1 MTNKIF
7 KTIRRHFSALLN
19 SAKPIRASAANKVV
33 YNYIDISE
41 WQGTVDFAKVK
52 ASGVQGII
60 IRIGYGDVISY
71 PYQIDKQFERN
82 YSECKR
88 LGLPVG
94 AYFYCY
100 ATTVAEAQRE
110 AQGCLKLIT
119 GKQFE
124 LPILY
129 DVEEQSVFSK
139 GYCNEVIKAFADILE
154 TAKWWVGIY
163 SFKCAADAY
172 FTERTKTRYTMAIA
186 QYASVCTYTGPY
198 AIWQN
203 SSTTSVPGI
212 SGRVDHD
219 WCYEDFPTEIKAKGK
234 NGYTAP
240 STDTRI
246 ETTQDSD
253 ILKGTASSPPVV
265 ACVGKGNQYTIDKTV
280 KVGAYTFGH
289 IKGTGDRWI
298 NLKTCKT
305 V

>member
-1 MTNKIF
+1 MINKIF
-7 KTIRRHFSALLN
+7 KKIYRSFSALI
-19 SAKPIRASAANKVV
+19 SFAKPIRASAANKVV
-33 YNYIDISE
+33 YSYIDVSA
-41 WQGTVDFAKVK
+41 WQLKIDWAKVK
-52 ASGVQGII
+52 AAGIQGAI
-60 IRIGYGDVISY
+60 IRAGMGDVLSY
-71 PYQIDKQFERN
+71 PGQKDQYFEYN

-88 LGLPVG
+88 LGIPVG

-100 ATTVAEAQRE
+100 AKTAVEAQRE

-154 TAKWWVGIY
+154 AAGWWVGIY
-163 SFKCAADAY
+163 TYKCAADAY
-172 FTERTKTRYTMAIA
+172 LNDRTKTRYTMAVA

-234 NGYTAP
+234 NGFPAP
-240 STDTRI
+240 APKLTYKVIKDTPIVQFEGEAKAGQTR
-246 ETTQDSD
+246 QVY
-253 ILKGTASSPPVV
+253 GR
-265 ACVGKGNQYTIDKTV
+265 KTV
-280 KVGAYTFGH
+280 DGVQYGRVTANG
-289 IKGTGDRWI
+289 WI
-298 NLKTCKT
+298 DLRNAKQIQ
-305 V
+305 

>member
-41 WQGTVDFAKVK
+41 WQETVDFAKVK

-88 LGLPVG
+88 LGIPVG

-110 AQGCLKLIT
+110 AQGCLKLIQ

-139 GYCNEVIKAFADILE
+139 GHCNEVIKAFADILE
-154 TAKWWVGIY
+154 AADWWVGIY
-163 SFKCAADAY
+163 SYKCAADDY

-186 QYASVCTYTGPY
+186 QYASVCTYTSQH

-203 SSTTSVPGI
+203 SSTWRVDGI
-212 SGRVDHD
+212 SGNVDHD
-219 WCYEDFPTEIKAKGK
+219 WCYVDFPKLIKEKGK
-234 NGYTAP
+234 NGYPKPAP
-240 STDTRI
+240 KLMYQVIKDTPI
-246 ETTQDSD
+246 VQFE
-253 ILKGTASSPPVV
+253 GTEPA
-265 ACVGKGNQYTIDKTV
+265 GKTV
-280 KVGAYTFGH
+280 QVLGRKTICGVQYGRVTKDG
-289 IKGTGDRWI
+289 WI
-298 NLKTCKT
+298 SLKDAKQ
-305 V
+305 VK

>member
-1 MTNKIF
+1 MKNKIF
-7 KTIRRHFSALLN
+7 KKIHRYFSALL
-19 SAKPIRASAANKVV
+19 SLAKPIRASAVNKVV

-60 IRIGYGDVISY
+60 IRIGFGDVISY

-88 LGLPVG
+88 LGIPIG

-100 ATTVAEAQRE
+100 AKTAAEAQRE
-110 AQGCLKLIT
+110 AQGCLKLIQ

-139 GYCNEVIKAFADILE
+139 GHCNEVIKAFADILE
-154 TAKWWVGIY
+154 AAGWWVGIY
-163 SFKCAADAY
+163 TYKCAADAY
-172 FTERTKTRYTMAIA
+172 FTERTKSRYTMAIA

-234 NGYTAP
+234 NGFPKPAP
-240 STDTRI
+240 KLMYKVIKDTPI
-246 ETTQDSD
+246 VQFEGEAKAGETRQVY
-253 ILKGTASSPPVV
+253 GR
-265 ACVGKGNQYTIDKTV
+265 KTV
-280 KVGAYTFGH
+280 DGVQYGRVTSNG
-289 IKGTGDRWI
+289 WI
-298 NLKTCKT
+298 ALKDCKQIT
-305 V
+305 